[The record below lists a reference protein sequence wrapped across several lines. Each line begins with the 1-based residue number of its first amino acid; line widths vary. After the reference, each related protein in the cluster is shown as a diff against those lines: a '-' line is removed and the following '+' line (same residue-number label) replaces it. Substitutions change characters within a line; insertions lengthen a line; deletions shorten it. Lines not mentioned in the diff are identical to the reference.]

1 MIFLIFVLRPET
13 VQHVKILYAIA
24 KNSQGEFIARVEG
37 NCVDR
42 EVVIL
47 ALKIVDKMDM
57 NKLVDVLRATLQP
70 DQREVAEKQLTE
82 VK

>member
-1 MIFLIFVLRPET
+1 
-13 VQHVKILYAIA
+13 
-24 KNSQGEFIARVEG
+24 
-37 NCVDR
+37 VDR